1 MLAAICEV
9 RAIKQPISRFD
20 IFHDSFPRCPLQSVI
35 ILDPVFQVPA
45 VLEEGEQII
54 EPRGRVPFRALY
66 FPERTLQPFE
76 LRLPRGHA

>member
-1 MLAAICEV
+1 MFGPVANGLADNEV
-9 RAIKQPISRFD
+9 TGRLCRSLDGALLRAA
-20 IFHDSFPRCPLQSVI
+20 HGVVLY
-35 ILDPVFQVPA
+35 PVFQVPA